1 MYIPFNEIDGSA
13 RVWIYPADRSFTSDE
28 TEAIRS
34 KIQQFA
40 SNWLSHQRP
49 VQGTGEVLENRFIV
63 LAANES
69 FTDVSGCSIDS
80 SVKFIRELEAEFGV
94 NLFDRTQM
102 FYQNNQSSVDSVD
115 FRKIQEVYDSGLVN
129 ESTPVYSLQITKMEV
144 LRNGFSSPFSAT
156 PYARFAKQS
165 V

>member
-13 RVWIYPADRSFTSDE
+13 RVWIYPADRSFSVEE
-28 TEAIRS
+28 TEVLRS
-34 KIQQFA
+34 RIQQFA
-40 SNWLSHQRP
+40 TNWLSHQRP
-49 VQGTGEVLENRFIV
+49 VQGTGEVIELRFIV

-80 SVKFIRELEAEFGV
+80 SVKFIRELEAEIGV

-102 FYQNNQSSVDSVD
+102 YFQDSEKAVQAID
-115 FRKIQEVYDSGLVN
+115 FRKIQEAFDSGLIQEN
-129 ESTPVYSLQITKMEV
+129 TPVFSLQINEMNTF
-144 LRNGFSSPFSAT
+144 RNGFSSPFKAT
-156 PYARFAKQS
+156 PYARFVKQT